1 MKRIVITGVNSF
13 IGNSFEKW
21 INENY
26 KNDYTIDKISL
37 RGKKASQVDFSN
49 YDVVLYVTGIAHA
62 DTNKNNTAQAKLY
75 YDINTDLTFE
85 MAQKAKAEGVK
96 QFVFLSS
103 IIVYGNSGKIGEKK
117 IITKNTREEPLGFY
131 GDSKLQADKKIMSL
145 NDEKFKVVSVRPP
158 MIYGK
163 GSKGNYPKL
172 SKISGLIS
180 FFPEIEN
187 ERSMLYIDNL
197 SEFLR
202 LVIDN
207 EEEGFFYPQNK
218 EYVKTTDLVKE
229 IAKVKGKKLITIKGF
244 DFFIKTLGKRIEI
257 VNKVFGN
264 LVYDK
269 EMSNYKNFEYC
280 VFDFKESIR
289 KSEES

>member
-1 MKRIVITGVNSF
+1 MKKIIITGVNSF

-21 INENY
+21 IKENY
-26 KNDYTIDKISL
+26 KENYSIDKISL

-62 DTNKNNTAQAKLY
+62 DTNKNNKEQAKLY
-75 YDINTDLTFE
+75 YKINTDLTFE
-85 MAQKAKAEGVK
+85 MAEKAKSDGVK

-103 IIVYGNSGKIGEKK
+103 IIVYGNSGRIGEKK
-117 IITKNTREEPLGFY
+117 IINEKTEPKPLGFY
-131 GDSKLQADKKIMSL
+131 GDSKLKADEKIMSL
-145 NDEKFKVVSVRPP
+145 NCDSFRVVSVRPP

-172 SKISGLIS
+172 SKLSKILP
-180 FFPEIEN
+180 FFPDIEN

-207 EEEGFFYPQNK
+207 NESGFFYPQNR
-218 EYVKTTDLVKE
+218 EYVKTTDLVEE
-229 IAKVKGKKLITIKGF
+229 IARVKGKKIRRIKAF
-244 DFFIKTLGKRIEI
+244 NFMIKLLARKIEL

-269 EMSNYKNFEYC
+269 KMSAYKDFEYC
-280 VFDFKESIR
+280 VFDFKKSIE
-289 KSEES
+289 KSEE